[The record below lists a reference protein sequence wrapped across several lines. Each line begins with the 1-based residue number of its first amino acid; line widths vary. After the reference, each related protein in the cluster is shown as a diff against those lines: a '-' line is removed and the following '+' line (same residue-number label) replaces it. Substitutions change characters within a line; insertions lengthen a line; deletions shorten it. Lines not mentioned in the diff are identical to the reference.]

1 MAMKIDFLDQWKHA
15 LECSAAIPVT
25 KDNLIS
31 NRTKIVKAL
40 WKIFRIIL
48 IHNRLFWAL
57 IVFYGAESSR
67 NSKRNNFHK
76 AYRA

>member
-31 NRTKIVKAL
+31 NRTKIVKVL

-48 IHNRLFWAL
+48 HNRLFWAL